1 MDNVVEKKEL
11 EKHTIEKY
19 RFKVLGLTVQDE
31 EALIDP
37 DIDINAKSIE
47 EPEESIL
54 PKADESKFVDE
65 LLKKS
70 DELSSNIIKLQIQIE
85 KQEDDFKAR
94 LDKEVSREKEI
105 AQKEGFEQAKSEL
118 EEKLNV
124 TVLNYENSAKKM
136 DEKIKEM
143 DTFLN
148 KMQDDIAHTAVEVA
162 KEVIKK
168 EISDSS
174 SSVATALSRELL
186 DELKDANR
194 ITLKVNP
201 QDAKILNEVY
211 KDNDRVSVEPD
222 PAISKGGV
230 VLFSENG
237 NLDGNISQRFEK
249 VKNLLEDK
257 D

>member
-1 MDNVVEKKEL
+1 MDNVIEKKEL

-19 RFKVLGLTVQDE
+19 RFKVLGSTLQDE
-31 EALIDP
+31 EVLISP
-37 DIDINAKSIE
+37 EIDINAKSIV
-47 EPEESIL
+47 EPEESML

-94 LDKEVSREKEI
+94 LDKEVLREKEI

-118 EEKLNV
+118 EDKLNT
-124 TVLNYENSAKKM
+124 TVLNYKNSATKM
-136 DEKIKEM
+136 DEKVKEL
-143 DTFLN
+143 DSFLN

-162 KEVIKK
+162 KEVVKK

-174 SSVATALSRELL
+174 SSVATALSKELL
-186 DELKDANR
+186 KELKDANR

-201 QDAKILNEVY
+201 QDAKGLSEVY
-211 KDNDRVSVEPD
+211 KDNDRISIEPD

-249 VKNLLEDK
+249 VKNLLENK